1 MYDEKKNYSEVFSF
15 YKEQL
20 ANDNTNHISLIV
32 NLHGWTK
39 LEALQHF
46 AESAVRSSR
55 VTEQI
60 LLAHP
65 EAYEIYKRSFLPG
78 YVGFHAAAMERYKL
92 SDLELTA

>member
-1 MYDEKKNYSEVFSF
+1 MTKKKNYSEVFSF

-32 NLHGWTK
+32 HLRGWTR
-39 LEALQHF
+39 LEALEYF

-60 LLAHP
+60 LSAHP
-65 EAYEIYKRSFLPG
+65 EAYEIYTRSFLPG
-78 YVGFHAAAMERYKL
+78 YIGFHAAAMERYKL
-92 SDLELTA
+92 NDLELTA